1 MTDFAP
7 DGRNAENIKLQ
18 AEERLGAAKELIRL
32 GFYNDAI
39 SRAYYAMFSSITL
52 LFYVKGRSFS
62 KHKGLI
68 TAFHKDFVKTGVFPE
83 HFGKDVS
90 DAFRKR
96 QESDYNASVS
106 YGKNEATEGIRSA
119 EQLLSRI
126 IEYIDTEHPDLL
138 EK

>member
-1 MTDFAP
+1 MMEFEP
-7 DGRNAENIKLQ
+7 DRINVEKIKHQ
-18 AEERLGAAKELIRL
+18 AEERLGAAKELLRL

-39 SRAYYAMFSSITL
+39 SRAYYAVFSSLTL

-68 TAFHKDFVKTGVFPE
+68 TAFHKDFVKTGLFPE
-83 HFGKDVS
+83 HFGKEVS
-90 DAFRKR
+90 EVFRKR

-106 YGKNEATEGIRSA
+106 YGKNDATEGIRSA

>member
-68 TAFHKDFVKTGVFPE
+68 TAFHRDFVKTGVFPE

-96 QESDYNASVS
+96 QESDYNASVN
-106 YGKNEATEGIRSA
+106 YDETEASEGVQAA

-126 IEYIDTEHPDLL
+126 IEYIETEHPVLL
-138 EK
+138 KE